1 LCAGV
6 SQHAEQKSKGVRA
19 QQSLNVEDMGG
30 FPTPELMEM
39 LVKIEADKSLKQQL
53 ALKKLGPIRDANGA
67 EAFAPSASA
76 STHFRGLQDGALF
89 CAISN

>member
-53 ALKKLGPIRDANGA
+53 ALKKLGP
-67 EAFAPSASA
+67 
-76 STHFRGLQDGALF
+76 H
-89 CAISN
+89 